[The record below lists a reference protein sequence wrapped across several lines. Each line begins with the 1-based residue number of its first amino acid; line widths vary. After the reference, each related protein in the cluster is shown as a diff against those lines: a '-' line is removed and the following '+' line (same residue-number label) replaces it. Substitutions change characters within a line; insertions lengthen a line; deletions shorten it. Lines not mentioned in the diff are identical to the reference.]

1 MLMNNSGLTIVRE
14 KYFINIAETIRV
26 HTVNRNVVKIINFRI
41 CERSPFDK
49 LISACLPVPKI

>member
-14 KYFINIAETIRV
+14 KYFINMADTSSV
-26 HTVNRNVVKIINFRI
+26 TTVYINVVKIINFRI